1 DPDSGDNGLLLYS
14 LVRGQTDE
22 FDIDENT
29 GQIFTVSVAGK
40 TGTFNLEV
48 QAADQG
54 TRRLT
59 AWTTVIVTVDSSSS
73 SNIVMLVLNQKINV
87 VERNS
92 AEVQR
97 VLEDTLGW
105 NVYVVDIYSEE
116 IERRARSS
124 TGETQVKIIVFDEA
138 HQEVPAE
145 DVKRKLR
152 EQKGGIEVELEKVF
166 SASVSAAVGEAPA
179 APASPERAATIVL
192 GVLLAITFI
201 AFLAY
206 VLLDLRRKR
215 YRGKHGK
222 QGLVKKVEIMEGID
236 NPWAVDKNGSLKSLE
251 KPEYMN
257 N

>member
-22 FDIDENT
+22 FDINEHT

-54 TRRLT
+54 TRSLT
-59 AWTTVIVTVDSSSS
+59 ARTTVSVTVDSSSS
-73 SNIVMLVLNQKINV
+73 SNIVKLVLNQKINV

-97 VLEDTLGW
+97 VLEDKLGW
-105 NVYVVDIYSEE
+105 NVYVVNIYSTEF
-116 IERRARSS
+116 ERKARSS
-124 TGETQVKIIVFDEA
+124 TDETQVWIIAFDEA

-145 DVKRKLR
+145 DVKRKLQ
-152 EQKGGIEVELEKVF
+152 EQRADIELELEKVF
-166 SASVSAAVGEAPA
+166 STSVIAAIEEAPVSSVS
-179 APASPERAATIVL
+179 PELVATIVL
-192 GVLLAITFI
+192 GVLLAITSI

-206 VLLDLRRKR
+206 VLLDLKRKR
-215 YRGKHGK
+215 KYGK
-222 QGLVKKVEIMEGID
+222 QDLVKKVEIMEGID

-251 KPEYMN
+251 KADYMN

>member
-14 LVRGQTDE
+14 LVSSETNE
-22 FDIDENT
+22 FDINEHT

-40 TGTFNLEV
+40 VGTFHLEV
-48 QAADQG
+48 QASDSG

-59 AWTTVIVTVDSSSS
+59 ARTNVSVTVDSSSS

-92 AEVQR
+92 DEVKR
-97 VLEDTLGW
+97 VLEDKLEW
-105 NVYVVDIYSEE
+105 NVYVVSLYSKEFE
-116 IERRARSS
+116 SKARSS
-124 TGETQVKIIVFDEA
+124 TDETQVNFIAFDEA

-152 EQKGGIEVELEKVF
+152 EQKSAIELELEQVF
-166 SASVSAAVGEAPA
+166 SASVSTAIGEAA
-179 APASPERAATIVL
+179 ATPASPELVAAIVL
-192 GVLLAITFI
+192 GALLAATFV

-206 VLLDLRRKR
+206 VLLDLKRKR
-215 YRGKHGK
+215 KSGK
-222 QGLVKKVEIMEGID
+222 QDLVRKVEITEGFD
-236 NPWAVDKNGSLKSLE
+236 NPWAADENGSVKSLE

-257 N
+257 

>member
-14 LVRGQTDE
+14 LVSGQTNE
-22 FDIDENT
+22 FDINEHT
-29 GQIFTVSVAGK
+29 GEIFTVSVAGK
-40 TGTFNLEV
+40 AGTFNLEI
-48 QAADQG
+48 QAADRG

-59 AWTTVIVTVDSSSS
+59 AQTTVSVTVDSSSS

-87 VERNS
+87 VERHS

-97 VLEDTLGW
+97 VLEDKLGW
-105 NVYVVDIYSEE
+105 NVYVVNIYSKEL
-116 IERRARSS
+116 ERKARSS
-124 TGETQVKIIVFDEA
+124 TDESQLFIIAFDEA

-152 EQKGGIEVELEKVF
+152 EQRGDIERELEEVF

-179 APASPERAATIVL
+179 APASPELVATIVL
-192 GVLLAITFI
+192 GVLLAGTLI

-206 VLLDLRRKR
+206 VLLDRRR
-215 YRGKHGK
+215 YRGKYGK
-222 QGLVKKVEIMEGID
+222 QDFVKKVEIMEVID
-236 NPWAVDKNGSLKSLE
+236 NPWAADKNGSLKSLE
-251 KPEYMN
+251 KPEHMN

>member
-14 LVRGQTDE
+14 LVRGQSDE
-22 FDIDENT
+22 FDINENT

-48 QAADQG
+48 QATDQG

-59 AWTTVIVTVDSSSS
+59 AWTTVSVTVDSSSS
-73 SNIVMLVLNQKINV
+73 SNIVMLVINQKINV
-87 VERNS
+87 VEKNS
-92 AEVQR
+92 AEIQR
-97 VLEDTLGW
+97 VLEDKLGW
-105 NVYVVDIYSEE
+105 NVYMVDISSKETE
-116 IERRARSS
+116 SKARSS
-124 TGETQVKIIVFDEA
+124 TNETQVKIIAFDEA

-152 EQKGGIEVELEKVF
+152 EQKGDIEVELEEVF
-166 SASVSAAVGEAPA
+166 LASVSAAIGEAPG
-179 APASPERAATIVL
+179 APASSDLVAAIVL
-192 GVLLAITFI
+192 GVLLAGTFI

-206 VLLDLRRKR
+206 ILLDLRRKR
-215 YRGKHGK
+215 YRGKYGK
-222 QGLVKKVEIMEGID
+222 QDLAKKVKIVEGID

-251 KPEYMN
+251 KPEHMN